1 MSKRWEIIIGLG
13 LVSTA
18 RISYGAGR
26 AIRGGRDHSSENVSI
41 AMTVRPAA
49 AMTRR
54 VPCRIMD
61 GRGCRGS
68 ILLLAA
74 FVAISP
80 ADAAFE
86 FGSKHEAVAME
97 GYFVGVGVY
106 RQ

>member
-1 MSKRWEIIIGLG
+1 
-13 LVSTA
+13 
-18 RISYGAGR
+18 
-26 AIRGGRDHSSENVSI
+26 
-41 AMTVRPAA
+41 
-49 AMTRR
+49 
-54 VPCRIMD
+54 MD

-68 ILLLAA
+68 MMRSIALLLLAA

>member
-1 MSKRWEIIIGLG
+1 
-13 LVSTA
+13 
-18 RISYGAGR
+18 
-26 AIRGGRDHSSENVSI
+26 
-41 AMTVRPAA
+41 
-49 AMTRR
+49 
-54 VPCRIMD
+54 MD